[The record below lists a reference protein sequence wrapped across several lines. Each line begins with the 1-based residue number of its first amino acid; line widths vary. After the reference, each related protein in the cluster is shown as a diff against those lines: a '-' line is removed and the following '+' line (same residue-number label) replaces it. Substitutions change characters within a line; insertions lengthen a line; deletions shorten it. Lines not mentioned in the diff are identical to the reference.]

1 MELTKYITDIAKAAK
16 DACFSLNT
24 ASTVQKNQVLSFIA
38 KGLSVERDAILAAN
52 ETDMSLARQQG
63 VDSALLDRLQLTQSR
78 IAAMIDGVHQVA
90 ALADPI
96 GEMDEFRVLPN
107 GITLGKMRVPLG
119 VIGMI
124 YESRPNVTLD
134 AAILC
139 LKAGNSCV
147 LRGGSEAINTNKAIA
162 SVISSSLKQAG
173 LPETAVN
180 LLTNIDRAG
189 VDILVSLS
197 EYIDVII
204 PRGGKS
210 LVRRVNEKTRIP
222 VIKHLDGICH
232 VYIDASAEAEMAI
245 NIAINAKT
253 SRYGTCNTMETLLI
267 HASRAVELLPLL
279 QQKYAEKGVE
289 LRGCERTQKILNDN
303 IIPASEVDWSTE
315 YLAPILSIKVVNGIN
330 EAISHINYYGSHH
343 TDSIVTNDLSNAQL
357 FLRTVD
363 SSSVMVNAST
373 RFADGY
379 EYGLGAEIGI
389 STDKMHVRGPVG
401 LYGLTSQKWIAL
413 GQGQVRL

>member
-90 ALADPI
+90 ALADPV

-180 LLTNIDRAG
+180 LLTNTDRAG

-197 EYIDVII
+197 EYI
-204 PRGGKS
+204 
-210 LVRRVNEKTRIP
+210 
-222 VIKHLDGICH
+222 
-232 VYIDASAEAEMAI
+232 
-245 NIAINAKT
+245 
-253 SRYGTCNTMETLLI
+253 
-267 HASRAVELLPLL
+267 
-279 QQKYAEKGVE
+279 
-289 LRGCERTQKILNDN
+289 
-303 IIPASEVDWSTE
+303 
-315 YLAPILSIKVVNGIN
+315 
-330 EAISHINYYGSHH
+330 
-343 TDSIVTNDLSNAQL
+343 
-357 FLRTVD
+357 
-363 SSSVMVNAST
+363 
-373 RFADGY
+373 
-379 EYGLGAEIGI
+379 EIGRA
-389 STDKMHVRGPVG
+389 SCRERV
-401 LYGLTSQKWIAL
+401 
-413 GQGQVRL
+413 

>member
-63 VDSALLDRLQLTQSR
+63 VDSALLDRLQLTQNR

-90 ALADPI
+90 ALADPV

-162 SVISSSLKQAG
+162 SVISSSLKQVG

-180 LLTNIDRAG
+180 LLTNTDRAG

-267 HASRAVELLPLL
+267 QASRAVELLPLL
-279 QQKYAEKGVE
+279 QQKFAEKGVE